1 MRPSQS
7 FASGLLLLPRSSPL
21 SNIPHLPPVHHE
33 TSKHNS
39 PNDTKIKLKLPKC
52 LGFKFKPHQ
61 INDSS
66 HSNQKTDHLIS
77 QRQSRQAAGRIG
89 SNRTGRGERAE
100 RRRERAGE
108 GEVGEGEGR
117 DGRGTGAV
125 GVGVEQDAK
134 GIGARRSQQLL
145 DSTCFTAVPNE

>member
-7 FASGLLLLPRSSPL
+7 FASGLLLLPQSSPL
-21 SNIPHLPPVHHE
+21 SNMPHLPPVHHE

-39 PNDTKIKLKLPKC
+39 PNDTKIKVKLPKC

-89 SNRTGRGERAE
+89 SNRTGRG
-100 RRRERAGE
+100 
-108 GEVGEGEGR
+108 
-117 DGRGTGAV
+117 TGAV
-125 GVGVEQDAK
+125 GVGVEQNAK

-145 DSTCFTAVPNE
+145 DSTCFAAVPNE